1 MKKFFVT
8 SLIATFF
15 AMCGAGTAVAASWRV
30 NSNTAMSADFA
41 DVNAAM
47 SDERV
52 VAGDTLYIDP
62 GTKISTTQNITKRV
76 TIVGPGYL
84 HQGTPIQSAV
94 FNCVVYIKEAA
105 AGTKIEGCV
114 IESTTFV
121 YGANSILERN
131 YIKYEVYLRASNVT
145 VHANYIEYN
154 STNVAISGGKDYI
167 GTVITNNIIK
177 VTDNSNAISTL
188 YNATV
193 SNNVIVYSDYID
205 YRMIKSVYNSVITN
219 NIFIDTYSASRAYF
233 SLSLSNN
240 NVIENNVTSCSA
252 DDTNWADYPNN
263 TFLGGND
270 LTAIFDTTGIADR
283 YYRLCE
289 NSPAKGAGVNGSD
302 CGAYAGD
309 SYVPS
314 GLPLFYPY
322 FTRVEIPS
330 VTTDGKLNIKLNIKT
345 QNE

>member
-62 GTKISTTQNITKRV
+62 GTNISTTQEVTKRV

-94 FNCVVYIKEAA
+94 FNCVVYIGEAA

-114 IESTTFV
+114 LSYSQV

-131 YIKYEVYLRASNVT
+131 YIKSYVYLRAKYVT

-154 STNVAISGGKDYI
+154 SNSVVISGGKDYI

-177 VTDNSNAISTL
+177 VTDNGTAISAL
-188 YNATV
+188 YNATI
-193 SNNVIVYSDYID
+193 SNNVIVHSSSYDT
-205 YRMIKSVYNSVITN
+205 RMIGSVYNSVITN
-219 NIFIDTYSASRAYF
+219 NIFIDTYNASRAYF

-263 TFLGGND
+263 TFLGSND

>member
-8 SLIATFF
+8 SLLATFF

-62 GTKISTTQNITKRV
+62 GTNISTNQEITKRV

-94 FNCVVYIKEAA
+94 FSCIVYIREAA

-114 IESTTFV
+114 LSTSYV

-131 YIKYEVYLRASNVT
+131 YIKGNVDLRAKYVT
-145 VHANYIEYN
+145 VHANYIEFN
-154 STNVAISGGKDYI
+154 SSSSYISGGKDYL
-167 GTVITNNIIK
+167 GTVITNNIFKI
-177 VTDNSNAISTL
+177 TSRGPAISSS
-188 YNATV
+188 YNATI
-193 SNNVIVYSDYID
+193 SNNVIVYSNSYE
-205 YRMIKSVYNSVITN
+205 YRMIGSVYNSVITN
-219 NIFIDTYSASRAYF
+219 NIFIDTYNASRAYF

-263 TFLGGND
+263 TFLGSND

>member
-8 SLIATFF
+8 SLLATFF

-52 VAGDTLYIDP
+52 AAGDTLYIDP
-62 GTKISTTQNITKRV
+62 GTFISATQNITKRV
-76 TIVGPGYL
+76 TIVGPGYF
-84 HQGTPIQSAV
+84 HQGAPIQSAV
-94 FNCVVYIKEAA
+94 FSGVVSIKEAA

-114 IESTTFV
+114 LEKDLYV
-121 YGANSILERN
+121 YGANSIVERN
-131 YIKYEVYLRASNVT
+131 YTKSVVTLAADNIT
-145 VHANYIEYN
+145 VHANYME
-154 STNVAISGGKDYI
+154 SGSSISGASQKGA
-167 GTVITNNIIK
+167 VVTNNIIK
-177 VTDNSNAISTL
+177 ISSTAESAFFRFT
-188 YNATV
+188 NATI
-193 SNNVIVYSDYID
+193 SNNVVLATYPYDNPKVSFL
-205 YRMIKSVYNSVITN
+205 KSVYNSVVTN
-219 NIFIDTYSASRAYF
+219 NIYIKTYNASYAGLN
-233 SLSLSNN
+233 SPVSNN
-240 NVIENNVTSCSA
+240 NIIENNVISCSSDHA
-252 DDTNWADYPNN
+252 DWANFPNN
-263 TFLGGND
+263 TFLGSSD
-270 LTAIFDTTGIADR
+270 LTAIFDTTGTADR

-322 FTRVEIPS
+322 FSRVEIPS

>member
-62 GTKISTTQNITKRV
+62 GTNISTTQTITKRV

-94 FNCVVYIKEAA
+94 FDCKVNINA

-114 IESTTFV
+114 IKSTLEV
-121 YGANSILERN
+121 NGANSIVERN
-131 YIKYEVYLRASNVT
+131 YTSGVHLYGNNVT
-145 VHANYIEYN
+145 VHANYME
-154 STNVAISGGKDYI
+154 SGINGLGRI
-167 GTVITNNIIK
+167 GAVITNNILILSSSYIECI
-177 VTDNSNAISTL
+177 D
-188 YNATV
+188 NATV
-193 SNNVIVYSDYID
+193 SNNVVICKSSYYG
-205 YRMIKSVYNSVITN
+205 SVYDVSNSVITN
-219 NIFIDTYSASRAYF
+219 NIFINTKATSMAYIST
-233 SLSLSNN
+233 SLSKN

-263 TFLGGND
+263 TFLGSND

>member
-94 FNCVVYIKEAA
+94 FNCSVYIREAA

-114 IESTTFV
+114 IEGGTTNV

-131 YIKYEVYLRASNVT
+131 YIKFRVNLLASNVT
-145 VHANYIEYN
+145 VHANYIESSN
-154 STNVAISGGKDYI
+154 QLISGGKNYI
-167 GTVITNNIIK
+167 GAVITNNIIK
-177 VTDNSNAISTL
+177 QTSGSNPIYAL
-188 YNATV
+188 YNATI
-193 SNNVIVYSDYID
+193 SNNVIVHSSSYNTS
-205 YRMIKSVYNSVITN
+205 MISNVYNSVITN
-219 NIFIDTYSASRAYF
+219 NIFIDTYNASGAYF

>member
-8 SLIATFF
+8 SLLATFF

-52 VAGDTLYIDP
+52 AAGDTLYIDP
-62 GTKISTTQNITKRV
+62 GTFISTVQNITKRV
-76 TIVGPGYL
+76 TIVGSGYF
-84 HQGTPIQSAV
+84 HQGAPIQSAV
-94 FNCVVYIKEAA
+94 FSGDVSIKEAA

-114 IESTTFV
+114 LEKALSV
-121 YGANSILERN
+121 YGANSIVERN
-131 YIKYEVYLRASNVT
+131 YTKSGVSLGADNIT
-145 VHANYIEYN
+145 VHANYMEFGD
-154 STNVAISGGKDYI
+154 SFWGGYYK
-167 GTVITNNIIK
+167 GAVVTNNIIY
-177 VTDNSNAISTL
+177 VYSYTSSLERFI
-188 YNATV
+188 NATI
-193 SNNVIVYSDYID
+193 SNNVVFASYAYATGIFFL
-205 YRMIKSVYNSVITN
+205 KNVYNSVVTN
-219 NIFIDTYSASRAYF
+219 NIYINTGNASYAGLN
-233 SLSLSNN
+233 SPVSNN
-240 NVIENNVTSCSA
+240 NVIENNVISCSSDHA
-252 DDTNWADYPNN
+252 DWANFPNN
-263 TFLGGND
+263 TFLGSSD
-270 LTAIFDTTGIADR
+270 LTAIFDTTGTADR

-322 FTRVEIPS
+322 FSRVEIPS